1 MTRAYLSLFI
11 LLCTVF
17 AYGQKKETQEQLER
31 RKQQILVEINIVK
44 DLLKKEK
51 SKERN
56 ILLEIDDN
64 NRKINLNKQLIGNVQ
79 KQIAVT
85 NTNISN
91 TQKEVDTQEAEL
103 AKQRKEYADLVLK
116 SYKTKSSQSRLMFI
130 LSSDNFLQ
138 AYKRVQYMKQYADYR
153 KSQAEEV
160 RVKAEALKVSVTRLN
175 TQKNTQ
181 QKLLVEQQ
189 QNEKTLKE
197 DLGEQQNLMSIV
209 QKDQN
214 KYNEHIKKKQD
225 ESKAIDRKIKQLIK
239 EAIEEANRIAREKAA
254 KEGKKTTKSTSSSN
268 SSTTFELT
276 PEGKLVADNFKANQG
291 KLPWPVSKGYISLPY
306 GDQPHP
312 VQTQLTIHNSGVEIT
327 TESGTRAR
335 AVFGGEVLQVQVLPG
350 GNKAVLI
357 QHGDYITVYQNL
369 GSVSVKK
376 GDKVST
382 KQDIGSISTNS
393 TGQTVL
399 KFLLS
404 RNTDIYNP
412 QSWLSRSN

>member
-1 MTRAYLSLFI
+1 MKKAYLSLFLI
-11 LLCTVF
+11 CTF
-17 AYGQKKETQEQLER
+17 LAYGQKKETQEQLER
-31 RKQQILVEINIVK
+31 RKQQILVEINIVR

-51 SKERN
+51 TKERN
-56 ILLEIDDN
+56 ILSVISEN
-64 NRKINLNKQLIGNVQ
+64 NRKINLNRQLISNVQ

-85 NTNISN
+85 NANISK
-91 TQKEVDTQEAEL
+91 TQKEVDSLETEL
-103 AKQRKEYADLVLK
+103 AKLRKEYADLVLK
-116 SYKTKSSQSRLMFI
+116 SYKTKSSQSKLMFV

-160 RVKAEALKVSVTRLN
+160 KEKAEALKVALSKLSS
-175 TQKNTQ
+175 QKATQ

-189 QNEKTLKE
+189 NNEKELQE
-197 DLGEQQNLMSIV
+197 DLGEQQNLMSVV
-209 QKDQN
+209 QQDQK
-214 KYNEHIKKKQD
+214 KYNEHIKKKQ
-225 ESKAIDRKIKQLIK
+225 EETKAIDRKIKQLIK

-254 KEGKKTTKSTSSSN
+254 REGKKTTKSTTSSS
-268 SSTTFELT
+268 SATAFELT
-276 PEGKLVADNFKANQG
+276 PEGKIVADNFRSNQG

-327 TESGTRAR
+327 TEAGARAR

-369 GSVSVKK
+369 ADVSVKK
-376 GDKVST
+376 GDKVSL

>member
-1 MTRAYLSLFI
+1 MRRAYLSL
-11 LLCTVF
+11 LLICTVF

-51 SKERN
+51 TKERN
-56 ILLEIDDN
+56 ILLEIDEN
-64 NRKINLNKQLIGNVQ
+64 NRKINLNRQLINNVQ
-79 KQIAVT
+79 KQISAT
-85 NTNISN
+85 NSNISK
-91 TQKEVDTQEAEL
+91 TEKEVNTLEAEL
-103 AKQRKEYADLVLK
+103 AKLRKDYADLVLK

-153 KSQAEEV
+153 KSQADE
-160 RVKAEALKVSVTRLN
+160 VKAKAESLKEALARLS
-175 TQKNTQ
+175 TQKAKQ
-181 QKLLVEQQ
+181 QKLLTEQQ
-189 QNEKTLKE
+189 QNEKNLQE
-197 DLGEQQNLMSIV
+197 DLGEQKNLMSIV
-209 QKDQN
+209 QKDQQ
-214 KYNEHIKKKQD
+214 KYNKHIKQKQ
-225 ESKAIDRKIKQLIK
+225 EETKAIDRKIKQLIK

-254 KEGKKTTKSTSSSN
+254 KEGKKTTKSTA
-268 SSTTFELT
+268 STKSATAFELT
-276 PEGKLVADNFKANQG
+276 PEGKIVADNFRANQG
-291 KLPWPVSKGYISLPY
+291 KLPWPVAKGYISLPY
-306 GDQPHP
+306 GNQPHP

-327 TESGTRAR
+327 TEAGARAR
-335 AVFGGEVLQVQVLPG
+335 AVFGGDVLQVQVLPG

-369 GSVSVKK
+369 GDVSVKK
-376 GDKVST
+376 GDKVSL

-393 TGQTVL
+393 NGQTVL